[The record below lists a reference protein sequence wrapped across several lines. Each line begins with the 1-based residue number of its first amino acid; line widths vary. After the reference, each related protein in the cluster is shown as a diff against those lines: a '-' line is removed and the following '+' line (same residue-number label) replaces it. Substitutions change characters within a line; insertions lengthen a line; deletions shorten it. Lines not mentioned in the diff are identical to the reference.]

1 MLFKAIAAH
10 GAKIALRQAGKSL
23 TYEELFAEVRG
34 RSQRLR
40 ASDRI
45 SLELDNGIEWILWD
59 LAALHAGAVCVPIP
73 PFFTEAQK
81 AHVFKTAEITTRI
94 TTEGLIPLEPGEAV
108 PLPEGTLKITF
119 TSGTTGNPKG
129 VCLSKD
135 GLLTVAC
142 SLHKRL
148 GEAFVGTHVCILP
161 LAVLLENI
169 AGVYTA
175 LLAGSEVRLNSLSSF
190 GEMYVNLHEL
200 LKAEQATT
208 VILVPEVLRLLMK
221 QVMTQGPLEAL
232 EFVAVGGSRVDPHL
246 IGAARQMGLPVYV
259 GYGLSECASVVAL
272 NVPGEDK
279 PGSVGRPLPH
289 IVAAIRDGEIVISNP
304 AFLGYVGEP
313 KTGEFTTGDLGS
325 FDADGYLAIDGRKKN
340 VLITSYGR
348 NVSPEW
354 VESTLLLQPDIAQ
367 AVVFGDGEP
376 HLRVLIVPS
385 HPQANLKRAIT
396 LSNELLPDYA
406 QIHHFTVVLPFTIE
420 NGLLTGTG
428 RPKRDQ
434 ILAAHLLETGEVS

>member
-10 GAKIALRQAGKSL
+10 RAKIALREAGKSL
-23 TYEELFAEVRG
+23 TYDDLLDEVQE

-81 AHVFKTAEITTRI
+81 AHVFKTAGITSRI
-94 TTEGLIPLEPGEAV
+94 TPHGILPLAGSGPV
-108 PLPEGTLKITF
+108 DLPEGTFKITF

-129 VCLSKD
+129 VCLSRE

-142 SLHKRL
+142 SLYERL
-148 GEAFVGTHVCILP
+148 GKAFVGTHVSVLP
-161 LAVLLENI
+161 LGILLENI

-175 LLAGSEVRLNSLSSF
+175 LLAGSEVRINPLSSF
-190 GEMYVNLHEL
+190 GEMYANLHEI
-200 LKAEQATT
+200 LKSEQATT

-221 QVMTQGPLEAL
+221 QVMIEGPLEAL

-246 IGAARQMGLPVYV
+246 IGAARQMGLPVYE

-279 PGSVGRPLPH
+279 PGTVGCLLPH
-289 IVAAIRDGEIVISNP
+289 IVAAIREGEIFISNP

-313 KTGEFTTGDLGS
+313 KTGEYATGDLGS
-325 FDADGYLAIDGRKKN
+325 FDADGYLSLDGRKKN

-376 HLRVLIVPS
+376 HLRALIVPS
-385 HPQANLKRAIT
+385 HPQANLIHAIK

-406 QIHHFTVVLPFTIE
+406 QIHHFTAVPSFTIE

>member
-1 MLFKAIAAH
+1 MLFKAISGH
-10 GAKIALRQAGKSL
+10 SAKTALREAGKTL
-23 TYEELFAEVRG
+23 TYGELLAEVQKRG
-34 RSQRLR
+34 ERLS

-59 LAALHAGAVCVPIP
+59 LTALYAGAVCVPIP
-73 PFFTEAQK
+73 PFFTETQK
-81 AHVFKTAEITTRI
+81 NHAFKTAGITSRI
-94 TTEGLIPLEPGEAV
+94 TPQGIIRLKQDEAV
-108 PLPEGTLKITF
+108 QLPVGTLKITF

-129 VCLSKD
+129 VCLSRE

-142 SLHKRL
+142 SLYERM
-148 GEAFVGTHVCILP
+148 GEAFVGKHVSILP
-161 LAVLLENI
+161 FAVLLENI

-175 LLAGSEVRLNSLSSF
+175 LIAGSEIRINPLSAF
-190 GEMYVNLHEL
+190 GEIYANLHQVLE
-200 LKAEQATT
+200 AEQATT
-208 VILVPEVLRLLMK
+208 IILVPEILRLLMK
-221 QVMTQGPLEAL
+221 QVMTQGPLNCL
-232 EFVAVGGSRVDPHL
+232 EFIAVGGSRVDPHL
-246 IGAARQMGLPVYV
+246 IGAARQMGLPVFE

-279 PGSVGRPLPH
+279 PGTVGRLLPH
-289 IVAAIRDGEIVISNP
+289 VVASVREDEIVISNP
-304 AFLGYVGEP
+304 TFLGYVGEP
-313 KTGEFTTGDLGS
+313 KMGEFATGDLGS
-325 FDADGYLAIDGRKKN
+325 FDEDGYLSIDGRKKN

-376 HLRVLIVPS
+376 HLRALVVPS
-385 HPQANLKRAIT
+385 HPQANVKRAIM
-396 LSNELLPDYA
+396 LSNELLPVYA
-406 QIHHFTVVLPFTIE
+406 QIHHFTTVPPFTLE

-434 ILAAHLLETGEVS
+434 ILAANLLETGEVS